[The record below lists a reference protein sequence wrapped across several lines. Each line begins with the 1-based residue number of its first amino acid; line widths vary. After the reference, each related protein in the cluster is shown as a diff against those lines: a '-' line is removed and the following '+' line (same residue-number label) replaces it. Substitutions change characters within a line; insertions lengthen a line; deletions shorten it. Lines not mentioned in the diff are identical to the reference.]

1 MCRRSLRNSLRGMI
15 MKEET
20 IQELLTTA
28 KELSAMN
35 SPGVSIIENLTFDV
49 YYSNEESVDE
59 DDSILTTSE
68 G

>member
-1 MCRRSLRNSLRGMI
+1 

-35 SPGVSIIENLTFDV
+35 SPGVSIIENLTFNV
-49 YYSNEESVDE
+49 YYSNKELIDE
-59 DDSILTTSE
+59 DDSIPTSSE
-68 G
+68 RK